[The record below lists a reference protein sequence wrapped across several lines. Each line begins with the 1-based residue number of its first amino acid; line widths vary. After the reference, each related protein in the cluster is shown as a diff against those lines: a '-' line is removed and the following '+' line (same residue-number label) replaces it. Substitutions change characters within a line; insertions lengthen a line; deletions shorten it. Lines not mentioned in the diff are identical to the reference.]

1 MTDLQPAPIE
11 PFNETHTLDDLH
23 TFVQRYPRLF
33 VLTGAGISTDSGI
46 PGYRDDNG
54 EWKRSPPITL
64 QEFLGTFVIAAVPR
78 SRPGT

>member
-1 MTDLQPAPIE
+1 MTDLHSAPVE
-11 PFNETHTLDDLH
+11 PFSESHTLDDLH
-23 TFVQRYPRLF
+23 DFVQRYPRLF

-64 QEFLGTFVIAAVPR
+64 QEFLGADAMRRRYWAR
-78 SRPGT
+78 S